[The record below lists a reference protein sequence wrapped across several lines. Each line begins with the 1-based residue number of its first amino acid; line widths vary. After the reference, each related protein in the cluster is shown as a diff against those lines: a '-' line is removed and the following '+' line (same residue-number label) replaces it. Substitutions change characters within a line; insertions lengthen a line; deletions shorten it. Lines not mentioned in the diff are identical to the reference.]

1 MNIRRMYQ
9 FTISGLGLLGIC
21 LMAASAG
28 QAQWVQSGSNMY
40 YTKGNISVGTT
51 TPFGQFT
58 IGNYTLGSPYGSFIF
73 NQGAFTLKGLKN
85 SNYFPYLEFRDE
97 NNARASYLGWG
108 SKSGKYLD
116 WQFENGYNL
125 AIKGGRVGIGTAP
138 LTKFHI
144 KGSAAQD
151 AILFIQPGEWNSAG
165 DYGELRFGDTS
176 HYIRGEYL
184 TGMTLYDANK
194 FQFMGGNVAIGST
207 NPVEKLDV
215 NGNLILRDYTNV
227 AGKGS
232 YIHFTSYGW
241 DCFGPKIR
249 SAMEFAAG
257 TASRAKLILSSYYNG
272 YKDELTLM
280 NGNVGVGTTNPR
292 DRLEVAGILR
302 VSNPDGA
309 QGQIYS
315 ENWDGGNFIIHG
327 LSKHLSFY
335 TAPNGRIRFTDPYG
349 TEKVSISS
357 SGNVVVYG
365 KLEAKEVKISNS
377 PVADFVFE
385 PDYQLMSLNE
395 VEQRV
400 KADKHLPGIP
410 SAKEIEANGVSVG
423 DMQAKQ
429 LQKIEELTLYMIEM
443 NKQLSALQQENA
455 RLNAEVLKL
464 RQARQ

>member
-1 MNIRRMYQ
+1 MNIRRISQ
-9 FTISGLGLLGIC
+9 FTISGLSLLGIC
-21 LMAASAG
+21 LTAASTG

-97 NNARASYLGWG
+97 NNARAAYLGWG

-125 AIKGGRVGIGTAP
+125 AIKGG
-138 LTKFHI
+138 K
-144 KGSAAQD
+144 
-151 AILFIQPGEWNSAG
+151 
-165 DYGELRFGDTS
+165 
-176 HYIRGEYL
+176 
-184 TGMTLYDANK
+184 
-194 FQFMGGNVAIGST
+194 VAIGSS

-215 NGNLILRDYTNV
+215 NGNLMLRNSSNV
-227 AGKGS
+227 GNAGAS
-232 YIHFTSYGW
+232 IHFTSYETANL
-241 DCFGPKIR
+241 GPKIR
-249 SAMEFAAG
+249 SALDFASG
-257 TASRAKLILSSYYNG
+257 TASRSKLILSSYWNG

-280 NGNVGVGTTNPR
+280 NGNVGVGLTTPGQNMQISTGNL
-292 DRLEVAGILR
+292 DVAGNIRLGGTHIITN
-302 VSNPDGA
+302 NPNNHLVLDAGP
-309 QGQIYS
+309 
-315 ENWDGGNFIIHG
+315 GGLIAFRNTTVLG
-327 LSKHLSFY
+327 NPTNYKDLMVVTS
-335 TAPNGRIRFTDPYG
+335 T
-349 TEKVSISS
+349 
-357 SGNVVVYG
+357 GNVVVYG

-385 PDYQLMSLNE
+385 PDYQLMPLSD
-395 VEQRV
+395 VEERINT
-400 KADKHLPGIP
+400 DKHLPGIP

-464 RQARQ
+464 QQARQ

>member
-1 MNIRRMYQ
+1 MNIRRISQ
-9 FTISGLGLLGIC
+9 FTISGLSLLGIC
-21 LMAASAG
+21 LTAASTG

-97 NNARASYLGWG
+97 NNARAAYLGWG

-125 AIKGGRVGIGTAP
+125 AIKGG
-138 LTKFHI
+138 K
-144 KGSAAQD
+144 
-151 AILFIQPGEWNSAG
+151 
-165 DYGELRFGDTS
+165 
-176 HYIRGEYL
+176 
-184 TGMTLYDANK
+184 
-194 FQFMGGNVAIGST
+194 VAIGSS

-215 NGNLILRDYTNV
+215 NGNLMLRNSSNV
-227 AGKGS
+227 ANAGAS
-232 YIHFTSYGW
+232 IHFTSYETANL
-241 DCFGPKIR
+241 GPKIR
-249 SAMEFAAG
+249 SALDFASG
-257 TASRAKLILSSYYNG
+257 TASRSKLILSSYWNG

-280 NGNVGVGTTNPR
+280 NGNVGVGLTTPGQNMQISTGNL
-292 DRLEVAGILR
+292 DVAGNIRLGGTHIITN
-302 VSNPDGA
+302 NPNNHLVLDAGP
-309 QGQIYS
+309 
-315 ENWDGGNFIIHG
+315 GGLIAFRNTTVLG
-327 LSKHLSFY
+327 NPTNYKDLMVVTS
-335 TAPNGRIRFTDPYG
+335 T
-349 TEKVSISS
+349 
-357 SGNVVVYG
+357 GNVVVYG

-385 PDYQLMSLNE
+385 PDYQLMPLSD
-395 VEQRV
+395 VEERINT
-400 KADKHLPGIP
+400 DKHLPGIP

-455 RLNAEVLKL
+455 RLNAEINALKQS
-464 RQARQ
+464 R

>member
-1 MNIRRMYQ
+1 MKNIRRSI
-9 FTISGLGLLGIC
+9 ISMSLLGIC
-21 LMAASAG
+21 LTAASAG

-40 YTKGNISVGTT
+40 YTKGKISVGTT
-51 TPFGQFT
+51 TPLGQFT

-73 NQGAFTLKGLKN
+73 NQSAFTLKGLKN

-97 NNARASYLGWG
+97 NNVRSSYLGWG

-125 AIKGGRVGIGTAP
+125 AIKGG
-138 LTKFHI
+138 
-144 KGSAAQD
+144 
-151 AILFIQPGEWNSAG
+151 
-165 DYGELRFGDTS
+165 
-176 HYIRGEYL
+176 
-184 TGMTLYDANK
+184 
-194 FQFMGGNVAIGST
+194 NVAIGSS

-215 NGNLILRDYTNV
+215 NGNLVLRNSSNV
-227 AGKGS
+227 GNAGAS
-232 YIHFTSYGW
+232 IHFTSYETANL
-241 DCFGPKIR
+241 GPKIR
-249 SAMEFAAG
+249 SALEFAYGA
-257 TASRAKLILSSYYNG
+257 ASKSKLILSSYYEG

-280 NGNVGVGTTNPR
+280 NGNVGVGVATPGQNMQIAAGNLDVVGNIRLGGTHIITNNPNNHLVLDAGPGGLIAFRNTTVLGNPTNYK
-292 DRLEVAGILR
+292 DLMV
-302 VSNPDGA
+302 V
-309 QGQIYS
+309 
-315 ENWDGGNFIIHG
+315 
-327 LSKHLSFY
+327 
-335 TAPNGRIRFTDPYG
+335 TG
-349 TEKVSISS
+349 T
-357 SGNVVVYG
+357 GNVVVYG

-385 PDYQLMSLNE
+385 PDYQLPSLTE

-410 SAKEIEANGVSVG
+410 SAKEIEANGGVSVG

-464 RQARQ
+464 QQARQ

>member
-1 MNIRRMYQ
+1 MNIRRISQ
-9 FTISGLGLLGIC
+9 FTISGLSLLGIC
-21 LMAASAG
+21 LTAASTG

-165 DYGELRFGDTS
+165 DYGELRFGDTN

-184 TGMTLYDANK
+184 TGMTLYDADK
-194 FQFMGGNVAIGST
+194 FQFMGGKVAIGSS

-215 NGNLILRDYTNV
+215 NGNLMLRNSSNV
-227 AGKGS
+227 GNAGAS
-232 YIHFTSYGW
+232 IHFTSYETANL
-241 DCFGPKIR
+241 GPKIR
-249 SAMEFAAG
+249 SALEFASG
-257 TASRAKLILSSYYNG
+257 TASRSKLILSSYWNG

-280 NGNVGVGTTNPR
+280 NGNVGVGLTTPGQNMQISTGNL
-292 DRLEVAGILR
+292 DVAGNIRLGGTHIITN
-302 VSNPDGA
+302 NPNNHLVLDAGP
-309 QGQIYS
+309 
-315 ENWDGGNFIIHG
+315 GGLIAFRNTTVLG
-327 LSKHLSFY
+327 NPTNYKDLMVVTS
-335 TAPNGRIRFTDPYG
+335 T
-349 TEKVSISS
+349 
-357 SGNVVVYG
+357 GNVVVYG

-385 PDYQLMSLNE
+385 PDYQLMPLSD
-395 VEQRV
+395 VEERINT
-400 KADKHLPGIP
+400 DKHLPGIP

-455 RLNAEVLKL
+455 RLNAEINALKQS
-464 RQARQ
+464 R

>member
-1 MNIRRMYQ
+1 MNIRRISQ
-9 FTISGLGLLGIC
+9 FTISGLSLLGIC
-21 LMAASAG
+21 LTAASTG

-125 AIKGGRVGIGTAP
+125 AIKGG
-138 LTKFHI
+138 
-144 KGSAAQD
+144 
-151 AILFIQPGEWNSAG
+151 
-165 DYGELRFGDTS
+165 
-176 HYIRGEYL
+176 
-184 TGMTLYDANK
+184 
-194 FQFMGGNVAIGST
+194 NVAIGSS

-215 NGNLILRDYTNV
+215 NGNLVLRNSSNV
-227 AGKGS
+227 GNAGAS
-232 YIHFTSYGW
+232 IHFTSYETANL
-241 DCFGPKIR
+241 GPKIR
-249 SAMEFAAG
+249 SALEFASG
-257 TASRAKLILSSYYNG
+257 TASRSKLILSSYWNG

-280 NGNVGVGTTNPR
+280 NGNVGIGTTNPTSTLHIKGINHLIS
-292 DRLEVAGILR
+292 LEAQNAANISGLNMFR
-302 VSNPDGA
+302 FDENARMHAWKFWHMNQDYGKNSLQLWEYKQDGTGKDCGGNPSDGA
-309 QGQIYS
+309 MCGVRVRIS
-315 ENWDGGNFIIHG
+315 EGGNVAI
-327 LSKHLSFY
+327 
-335 TAPNGRIRFTDPYG
+335 
-349 TEKVSISS
+349 
-357 SGNVVVYG
+357 YG
-365 KLEAKEVKISNS
+365 KLEATEVKISNS
-377 PVADFVFE
+377 PAADFVFE
-385 PDYQLMSLNE
+385 PDYQLPSLSE

-410 SAKEIEANGVSVG
+410 SAKEIEANGGVSVG

-464 RQARQ
+464 QQARQ

>member
-1 MNIRRMYQ
+1 MNIRRISQ
-9 FTISGLGLLGIC
+9 FTISGLSLLGIC
-21 LMAASAG
+21 LTAASTG

-58 IGNYTLGSPYGSFIF
+58 IGNYTLGYPYGSFIF

-138 LTKFHI
+138 ITKFHI

-151 AILFIQPGEWNSAG
+151 AVLFIQPGEWNSAG
-165 DYGELRFGDTS
+165 DYGELRFGDTV

-184 TGMTLYDANK
+184 NGMTLYDVEK
-194 FQFMGGNVAIGST
+194 FQFMGGNVGIKTA
-207 NPVEKLDV
+207 NPQAALHV
-215 NGNLILRDYTNV
+215 NGNVRLDGYRTYFGLDGSKHHWLALN
-227 AGKGS
+227 KGNETS
-232 YIHFTSYGW
+232 NLFMAFTSNDGIQAESVLIA
-241 DCFGPKIR
+241 PKGISGLIVR
-249 SAMEFAAG
+249 S
-257 TASRAKLILSSYYNG
+257 T
-272 YKDELTLM
+272 
-280 NGNVGVGTTNPR
+280 GNVGIGTYDPGSY
-292 DRLEVAGILR
+292 RLAV
-302 VSNPDGA
+302 
-309 QGQIYS
+309 
-315 ENWDGGNFIIHG
+315 
-327 LSKHLSFY
+327 
-335 TAPNGRIRFTDPYG
+335 NGTIR
-349 TEKVSISS
+349 
-357 SGNVVVYG
+357 
-365 KLEAKEVKISNS
+365 AKEVIVNTGW
-377 PVADFVFE
+377 ADFVFNQN
-385 PDYQLMSLNE
+385 YQLMPLSE

-410 SAKEIEANGVSVG
+410 SAKEIEANGGVSVG

-455 RLNAEVLKL
+455 RLNAEINALKQS
-464 RQARQ
+464 R